1 MSGPDLVRVISTA
14 MRSPD
19 EVQEASHLLE
29 LFWVKLSVVAI
40 IVGFRG
46 LFHDSADSVDERRG
60 TEFGILLDEHKLS
73 VFIEGRSIG
82 VVYLQGEGVGF
93 DTVTHVVDHI
103 RKLGAE
109 VTDVTSC
116 MSNICE
122 KLDS

>member
-46 LFHDSADSVDERRG
+46 LIHDSADSVDERRG
-60 TEFGILLDEHKLS
+60 TELGILLYEHKLS

-93 DTVTHVVDHI
+93 DTVSHVVDYVG
-103 RKLGAE
+103 KLL
-109 VTDVTSC
+109 T
-116 MSNICE
+116 
-122 KLDS
+122 